1 MFGIGIAQKIPGT
14 AGPLRHSVCLA
25 LGRTFAFGAPYIN
38 PGFHIRKR
46 RFAGSR
52 WLVVLNIRK
61 QEGKFFF
68 GHMNIATLGAFN
80 YRNRLAPIA
89 LARKKPIAEFVL
101 SLSFSS
107 NEVCN
112 FPLS

>member
-68 GHMNIATLGAFN
+68 GHMNIAALGAFN
-80 YRNRLAPIA
+80 YRNRLPPTAP
-89 LARKKPIAEFVL
+89 ARKKPIAGVL
-101 SLSFSS
+101 LKFFFFS
-107 NEVCN
+107 NES
-112 FPLS
+112 F